1 MTTGIQTAAEIF
13 ADARR
18 MYSEALK
25 QLAAGDI
32 RDLIFSTC
40 PRVRMEVF
48 LSIIGIGLGLL
59 LVFAELMV
67 VFFIFS
73 VGITYLVNARKKPTD
88 QYSYIREIMELAEK
102 KYGKN

>member
-32 RDLIFSTC
+32 RDLIFST
-40 PRVRMEVF
+40 
-48 LSIIGIGLGLL
+48 
-59 LVFAELMV
+59 
-67 VFFIFS
+67 
-73 VGITYLVNARKKPTD
+73 
-88 QYSYIREIMELAEK
+88 
-102 KYGKN
+102 